1 MNVNLIESESNRKMR
16 NEIII
21 TYRQLGFGIKLHWHF
36 SDILLLVVIYTDMI
50 IKSFLMIL
58 VS

>member
-36 SDILLLVVIYTDMI
+36 SDILLVVIYTDMI